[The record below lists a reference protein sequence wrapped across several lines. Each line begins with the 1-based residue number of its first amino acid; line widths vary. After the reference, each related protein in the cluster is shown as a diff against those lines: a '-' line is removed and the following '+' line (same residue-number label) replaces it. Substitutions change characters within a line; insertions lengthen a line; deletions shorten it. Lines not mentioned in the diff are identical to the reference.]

1 MARSS
6 GIPTRRPIGGI
17 TRIIRSR
24 SRSVTVSR
32 PSHETNELDDTVET
46 LTDHIEQMWL
56 FEPREQAASEIAGER
71 INGSLGALVV
81 AERAVDIRHG
91 DRITH
96 GGVEYEVD
104 TVVGHP
110 DDDEAD
116 GSVSEGVDF
125 FVVDLVRWQG

>member
-6 GIPTRRPIGGI
+6 GIPTKRPISGI

-32 PSHETNELDDTVET
+32 PTRETNALDEEVET
-46 LTDHIEQMWL
+46 LNEHVEDMWL
-56 FEPREQAASEIAGER
+56 FEPREQAASEIAGDR
-71 INGSLGALVV
+71 INGSLGGLVV
-81 AERAVDIRHG
+81 AERQVDIQHG

-110 DDDEAD
+110 DDDQAD
-116 GSVSEGVDF
+116 GSVSEGTDF
-125 FVVDLVRWQG
+125 FVVNFTRWSG